1 MARVDS
7 LIWFLA
13 GFAQLF
19 VAGAVGGDPVLDFLS
34 IILQGTGGS
43 SLILGLYFLIFIARH
58 QKEFTDTYSKIEKST
73 LLRNPQTGEIEIVD
87 KTPTVNKALWY
98 AAPIA
103 LTFISALF
111 WLSS

>member
-13 GFAQLF
+13 GFAQLL

-73 LLRNPQTGEIEIVD
+73 IMRNDHTGELEIVD
-87 KTPTVNKALWY
+87 TRPAVNKALWY
-98 AAPIA
+98 AGPIV
-103 LTFISALF
+103 LTFISAIF

>member
-13 GFAQLF
+13 GFAQLL

-58 QKEFTDTYSKIEKST
+58 QKEFTDRYSKIEKST
-73 LLRNPQTGEIEIVD
+73 LMRNPQTGEIEIVD
-87 KTPTVNKALWY
+87 TTPVVNKALWY
-98 AAPIA
+98 AGPIA

-111 WLSS
+111 WLAT

>member
-13 GFAQLF
+13 GFAQLL

-73 LLRNPQTGEIEIVD
+73 LMRSDHSGELEIVD
-87 KTPTVNKALWY
+87 TTPAVNKALWY
-98 AAPIA
+98 AGPIV
-103 LTFISALF
+103 LTFISAIF
-111 WLSS
+111 WLST